1 MTGITQKTCVALFPL
16 WSHKKN
22 FLFLFLG
29 GGVRADVNQQK
40 LTKKII
46 V

>member
-1 MTGITQKTCVALFPL
+1 MAGITQKRYVALFPF
-16 WSHKKN
+16 WSLKKK

-29 GGVRADVNQQK
+29 VGGRADVNQQK
-40 LTKKII
+40 VTKKFK